1 MWSAQRPTLHGFL
14 MQFVPAYLLR
24 GDPHLEVTSLCIEE
38 QHAEIRFTYDAE
50 GVMGEARFVRENGR

>member
-1 MWSAQRPTLHGFL
+1 MV
-14 MQFVPAYLLR
+14 QFVPAYLLR